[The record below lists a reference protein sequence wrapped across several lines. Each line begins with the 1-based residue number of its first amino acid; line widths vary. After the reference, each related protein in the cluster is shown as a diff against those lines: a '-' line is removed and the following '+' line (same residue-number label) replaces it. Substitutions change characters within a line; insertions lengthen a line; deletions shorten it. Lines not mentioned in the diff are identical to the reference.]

1 MSDRRF
7 TNQVTGEVI
16 DDPPIRPFAEILAEL
31 GEGTTA
37 SELSEGLWDLLRRVE
52 ETGKAGTIT
61 LTLTAAWDRAGRV
74 EIKDAVKLKLPEFSR
89 PATRFF
95 LDKAGNATR
104 RDPSQPLLP
113 SLDERR
119 NIKKE
124 NQA

>member
-7 TNQVTGEVI
+7 TNPRTGEVI
-16 DDPPIRPFAEILAEL
+16 DNPPIRPFGEILAEL

-89 PATRFF
+89 PSTSFF
-95 LDKAGNATR
+95 LDASGNATR
-104 RDPSQPLLP
+104 RDPNQPSLP
-113 SLDERR
+113 SIEDHR
-119 NIKKE
+119 NKKE
-124 NQA
+124 NYA